1 MKLHQIEGKEA
12 YSAKYNGHQ
21 FILTWNDE
29 GFWMVDYITERGD
42 KIGVD
47 DAFTLNAAHYLIKFY
62 VHDVL
67 DSRKL
72 NA

>member
-1 MKLHQIEGKEA
+1 MKLNQIEGKEA
-12 YSAKYNGHQ
+12 YSAKYDGHQ

-47 DAFTLNAAHYLIKFY
+47 DAFTLKSGVYLIRSY

>member
-12 YSAKYNGHQ
+12 YSTEHKGYQ
-21 FILTWNDE
+21 FILTWNNE

-67 DSRKL
+67 DSKK
-72 NA
+72 

>member
-1 MKLHQIEGKEA
+1 MKLNQIEGKEA
-12 YSAKYNGHQ
+12 YSTKYDGHQ

-67 DSRKL
+67 DSKK
-72 NA
+72 

>member
-12 YSAKYNGHQ
+12 YSTKYDGHQ
-21 FILTWNDE
+21 FILTWNNE

-42 KIGVD
+42 KIGVN
-47 DAFTLNAAHYLIKFY
+47 DAFTLKSGVYLIRSY

>member
-12 YSAKYNGHQ
+12 YSTKYDGHQ
-21 FILTWNDE
+21 FILTWNDK

-67 DSRKL
+67 DSKK
-72 NA
+72 